1 MEETIIKILT
11 NLSSG
16 GSPTASARLKE
27 DLFLDSLALVM
38 LLIETEKAFCITF
51 DESDLDP
58 TALITVSDVFS
69 LVKKDIGT
77 NDEA

>member
-1 MEETIIKILT
+1 MEEKIINILT
-11 NLSSG
+11 GLSSEP
-16 GSPTASARLKE
+16 SPTASARLKE
-27 DLFLDSLALVM
+27 DLLLDSLALVT

-69 LVKKDIGT
+69 LVKKYIA